1 MIIIAITNNVTIF
14 ENEEEVQR
22 VVYSHGKRGVV
33 SVIYKDGTY
42 KQVRKVESVRYVNNA
57 QPCDYKVE
65 SSELASLKKEL
76 EIEKMKSWAFTSGYH
91 KLLFDI
97 HQNTGEYPQ
106 SVNKIHEKVTKDL
119 ESIKEQFNL
128 KTL

>member
-22 VVYSHGKRGVV
+22 VVYSHGKRGEV

-65 SSELASLKKEL
+65 SSELASLKNEL
-76 EIEKMKSWAFTSGYH
+76 KIEQAKSWTYMNGYRN
-91 KLLFDI
+91 LLFDI
-97 HQNTGEYPQ
+97 HQNTGECPQ
-106 SVNKIHEKVTKDL
+106 SVNEIHEKLTKDL

>member
-1 MIIIAITNNVTIF
+1 MIIITTTNKATIF
-14 ENEEEVQR
+14 ENEDEVKSL
-22 VVYSHGKRGVV
+22 VYNQSKKGLVLV
-33 SVIYKDGTY
+33 YYKEGTP
-42 KQVRKVESVRYVNNA
+42 KQIDYVESVRYVNNA
-57 QPCDYKVE
+57 QPCDFKVE
-65 SSELASLKKEL
+65 SSELVSLKKEL

-106 SVNKIHEKVTKDL
+106 SVNKIHDKLTKDL